1 MNLWFIALLVV
12 VLIDAGVIC
21 FITHKHYEEKK
32 EIFNRFM
39 AGDYRAYMYFKDEN
53 KVVVDNLKKRLEAER
68 EKVETEEDLEKKR
81 AAEAF

>member
-1 MNLWFIALLVV
+1 
-12 VLIDAGVIC
+12 
-21 FITHKHYEEKK
+21 
-32 EIFNRFM
+32 M

-68 EKVETEEDLEKKR
+68 EKVETEEELEKKR